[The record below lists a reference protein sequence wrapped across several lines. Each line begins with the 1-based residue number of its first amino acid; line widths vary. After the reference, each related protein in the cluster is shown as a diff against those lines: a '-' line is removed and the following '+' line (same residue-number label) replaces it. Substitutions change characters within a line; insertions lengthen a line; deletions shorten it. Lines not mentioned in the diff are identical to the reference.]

1 MDMCFVFLEVEVLG
15 HMVNMFTLKETV
27 ELFSKMSVL
36 SYILINVNIMKS
48 PFVNSVV
55 ILDSGGGISL
65 WFDLIFL

>member
-1 MDMCFVFLEVEVLG
+1 MDMCFRIFGSGSTGSYGKYVYF
-15 HMVNMFTLKETV
+15 KETV
-27 ELFSKMSVL
+27 KMSVL
-36 SYILINVNIMKS
+36 SYILISNIMKS